1 MWAIR
6 YEPRV
11 RREIRS
17 LRRDAAVRLLA
28 EIDHLGEEPRPAGS
42 RKLSGLRRDLYRIS
56 VGRYRVV
63 YEIRDDQLIVLI
75 VRVAKRDEAT
85 YRNL

>member
-42 RKLSGLRRDLYRIS
+42 RKLSGLRRDLC

>member
-1 MWAIR
+1 MYAIR
-6 YEPRV
+6 YKPRV
-11 RREIRS
+11 QREIRS
-17 LRRDAAVRLLA
+17 LGRDAAVRLLA
-28 EIDHLGEEPRPAGS
+28 QIDDLGEEPRPAGS
-42 RKLSGLRRDLYRIS
+42 RKLSGPRRDLYRIR

-63 YEIRDDQLIVLI
+63 YEIRDDQLIILI